1 MENTRI
7 YRAYDWINR
16 HAAIVTVV
24 LILGII
30 GIGTAGVMVADTSE
44 PSFDPEAE
52 VFTIYERADE
62 MLQAE
67 STIAQA
73 SFLVESANGGDVLTA
88 DAFREWLAAS
98 DGVRSS
104 AANREHLVDR
114 FDTDT
119 GTTIPGV
126 LSIVDIVDNTI
137 PGGLAEATDAD
148 VKAALAAVLA
158 DGSPFAEMRYT
169 LSEQATH
176 FEGSG
181 GTVWAAPAFTAQ
193 VVYDTS
199 TFVDNP
205 AAETWLRDVQVM
217 FQEDAT
223 YTRSIGIAID
233 GELAFSE
240 GATNSAPFIF
250 LAVALIIVLIAVV
263 HRSYWSAV
271 VVAAGLTAT
280 TIAYYGTS
288 ALVGLKMGSML
299 LAFVVPI
306 AAISFGADFFIHGI
320 GRVREMQGDGGLS
333 AKRAYPA
340 GMAAVF
346 TALLLAASSSIA
358 AFLSN
363 VSSGTEAILQFGIG
377 AAIALAWSYVI
388 LGQGAPRVLI
398 GIEEF
403 VGPNPSK
410 GASRIFYGIALALVA
425 VVGGIAVALAAVMT
439 AAGIVALVVVLLALV
454 VGPALL
460 TRWRNNR
467 AARSGKMTQVQR
479 RGAAHGLPAA
489 GTFVHFLA
497 KWRWVTVPVALVFGA
512 IALMAALQVKSGFE
526 ITDFLSSNSDFAT
539 SIDRADEHFPSSGQ
553 GSSFVLVEGDLTS
566 PDALAALDGAV
577 GGLDA
582 STADF
587 GRNGGGHLIVQLHAG
602 DLVRMTLAV
611 PEVAE
616 MITEGGA
623 NLTDANGDGYPDS
636 PAAIRAVYDYITET
650 GVPTPDGGVALT
662 PDEIAG
668 VLSDDGG
675 TAQVTSIT
683 VMVGSFTDGEI
694 IVPAEKALN
703 DAALSIE
710 QAVPGLDAS
719 VSGEVLTSYHGLAA
733 FTRSMVV
740 SLPLAILLTLVLA
753 SLLLR
758 SFRYAL
764 ISVVP
769 IAFVVTGVYA
779 FMAMAGYTV
788 NVVTA
793 TIAAIAVGVG
803 IDFSTHFTARYRE
816 ELQHQPERLS
826 AVRRAGEGTG
836 GALVLSAL
844 TSVLG
849 FMVMAFAPNPIFA
862 TFGVLTSVMIGL
874 ALIVALVV
882 LPSMLVMATPR
893 RADDS
898 PVAASPA
905 DVLDEPEERVLVGV

>member
-1 MENTRI
+1 MENSRI
-7 YRAYDWINR
+7 YRTYDWVNR
-16 HAAIVTVV
+16 RAAVVTVA

-30 GIGTAGVMVADTSE
+30 AIGVAGVMVADTSE

-62 MLQAE
+62 ILQAE
-67 STIAQA
+67 STTAQA
-73 SFLVESANGGDVLTA
+73 SFLVEEANGGDVLTA
-88 DAFREWLAAS
+88 EAFREWLAAS
-98 DGVRSS
+98 DRVRSS
-104 AANREHLVDR
+104 ATNQEHLVDR

-126 LSIVDIVDNTI
+126 LSIVDVVHNAI
-137 PGGLAEATDAD
+137 PGGLAEATDAE
-148 VKAALAAVLA
+148 VKAVLAEVLA
-158 DGSPFAEMRYT
+158 DGSPFAEMRHT

-176 FEGSG
+176 FEGPG
-181 GTVWAAPAFTAQ
+181 GSVWVAPGFTAQ

-199 TFVDNP
+199 TFADNP
-205 AAETWLRDVQVM
+205 AAETWLRDVQAM
-217 FQEDAT
+217 FREDSVH
-223 YTRSIGIAID
+223 TRSIGIAID

-271 VVAAGLTAT
+271 VVATGLTAT

-288 ALVGLKMGSML
+288 ALIGLKMGSML

-306 AAISFGADFFIHGI
+306 AMISFGVDFFIHGI
-320 GRVREMQGDGGLS
+320 GRVREMQVEGGMS
-333 AKRAYPA
+333 ATRAYPA

-363 VSSGTEAILQFGIG
+363 VSSGTEAILQFGLG
-377 AAIALAWSYVI
+377 AAIALGWSYVI
-388 LGQGAPRVLI
+388 LGQVAPRVLM
-398 GIEEF
+398 GIEQF
-403 VGPNPSK
+403 VGPNPVK
-410 GASRIFYGIALALVA
+410 GASRFFYALALALVA
-425 VVGGIAVALAAVMT
+425 VVGGLAVALAAVMT
-439 AAGIVALVVVLLALV
+439 AVGISALVVVLLTLV

-460 TRWRNNR
+460 TRWRNRR
-467 AARSGKMTQVQR
+467 AARAGRAIQKQQR
-479 RGAAHGLPAA
+479 GVAHGLPVA
-489 GTFVHFLA
+489 GAFVHFLA
-497 KWRWVTVPVALVFGA
+497 TWRWVTVPVALVLGA
-512 IALMAALQVKSGFE
+512 LALVAALQVKSGFE
-526 ITDFLSSNSDFAT
+526 ISDFLSSNSDFAT
-539 SIDRADEHFPSSGQ
+539 SIDRAAEHFPSSGQ

-566 PDALAALDGAV
+566 PEALVALDSAV
-577 GGLDA
+577 EVLDDSA
-582 STADF
+582 ADF
-587 GRNGGGHLIVQLHAG
+587 GRNGGDELIVRLHAG
-602 DLVRMTLAV
+602 DLVRMTLEAPV
-611 PEVAE
+611 AAEV
-616 MITEGGA
+616 ISEGGVDLA
-623 NLTDANGDGYPDS
+623 DANGDGYPDS
-636 PAAIRAVYDYITET
+636 SVAIRATYDYIAEF
-650 GVPTPDGGVALT
+650 GIPTRNGGVALAA
-662 PDEIAG
+662 DEVSAI
-668 VLSDDGG
+668 LSDDGATRQA
-675 TAQVTSIT
+675 TAVT

-694 IVPAEKALN
+694 IVPAEEAL
-703 DAALSIE
+703 DAAALSIE
-710 QAVPGLDAS
+710 RAVPGLDAS
-719 VSGEVLTSYHGLAA
+719 VSGDVLTSYHGLAA

-758 SFRYAL
+758 SFRYAVV
-764 ISVVP
+764 SVIP

-779 FMAMAGYTV
+779 FMAIAGYTV

-816 ELQHQPERLS
+816 ELQLQADRLS

-882 LPSMLVMATPR
+882 LPSMLVSATPR
-893 RADDS
+893 RVQDS

-905 DVLDEPEERVLVGV
+905 DEIDEQDEKVLVGV

>member
-1 MENTRI
+1 MEHSRI
-7 YRAYDWINR
+7 YRTYDWVNR
-16 HAAIVTVV
+16 HAAVVIVA
-24 LILGII
+24 LIFGII
-30 GIGTAGVMVADTSE
+30 AIGVAGVMVADTSE

-52 VFTIYERADE
+52 IFTIYERADE
-62 MLQAE
+62 ILRAE
-67 STIAQA
+67 STTAQA
-73 SFLVESANGGDVLTA
+73 SFLVEETNGGDVLTA

-98 DGVRSS
+98 DRVRFS
-104 AANREHLVDR
+104 ATNQEHLVDR

-126 LSIVDIVDNTI
+126 LSIVDIVDNAI
-137 PGGLAEATDAD
+137 PGGLAEATDAE
-148 VKAALAAVLA
+148 VKAVLA
-158 DGSPFAEMRYT
+158 EVLSDGSRFAEMRHT
-169 LSEQATH
+169 LSEQAAY
-176 FEGSG
+176 FDGPG
-181 GTVWAAPAFTAQ
+181 GTVWVAPAFTAQ
-193 VVYDTS
+193 VVYDAS
-199 TFVDNP
+199 TFADNP
-205 AAETWLRDVQVM
+205 AAETWLRDVQAM
-217 FQEDAT
+217 FREDSIH
-223 YTRSIGIAID
+223 TRSIGIAID

-288 ALVGLKMGSML
+288 ALIGLKMGSML

-306 AAISFGADFFIHGI
+306 ATISFGVDFFIHGM
-320 GRVREMQGDGGLS
+320 GRVREMQVEGGMS

-363 VSSGTEAILQFGIG
+363 VSSGTEAILQFGVG
-377 AAIALAWSYVI
+377 AAIALGWSYVI
-388 LGQGAPRVLI
+388 LGQAAPRVLM
-398 GIEEF
+398 GIEQF
-403 VGPNPSK
+403 VGPNPVK
-410 GASRIFYGIALALVA
+410 GASRFFYALALALVA
-425 VVGGIAVALAAVMT
+425 VVGGLAVALAAVMT
-439 AAGIVALVVVLLALV
+439 AAGIAALVVVLLTLICV
-454 VGPALL
+454 PALL
-460 TRWRNNR
+460 TRWRNRR
-467 AARSGKMTQVQR
+467 AARAGMAIQDQQR
-479 RGAAHGLPAA
+479 GVAHGLPAA

-497 KWRWVTVPVALVFGA
+497 TWRWATVPVALFLGA
-512 IALMAALQVKSGFE
+512 LALVAALQVKSGFE

-539 SIDRADEHFPSSGQ
+539 SIDRAGEHFPSSGQ

-566 PDALAALDGAV
+566 PGALIALDSAV
-577 GGLDA
+577 EVLDDSA
-582 STADF
+582 ADF
-587 GRNGGGHLIVQLHAG
+587 GRNGGDELIVRLHAG
-602 DLVRMTLAV
+602 DLVRMTLEA
-611 PEVAE
+611 PAAAEV
-616 MITEGGA
+616 IREGGVD
-623 NLTDANGDGYPDS
+623 LTDANGDGYPDS
-636 PAAIRAVYDYITET
+636 SVAIRATYDYIAEF
-650 GVPTPDGGVALT
+650 GIPAPDGGVALAA
-662 PDEIAG
+662 DEVSAI
-668 VLSDDGG
+668 LSDDGA
-675 TAQVTSIT
+675 TAQATAVT

-694 IVPAEKALN
+694 IVPAEEELDA
-703 DAALSIE
+703 AALSIE

-719 VSGEVLTSYHGLAA
+719 VSGDVLTSYHGLAA

-740 SLPLAILLTLVLA
+740 SLPLAILLTVVLA

-758 SFRYAL
+758 SFRYATV
-764 ISVVP
+764 SVIP

-779 FMAMAGYTV
+779 FMAIAGYTV

-816 ELQHQPERLS
+816 ELQRQPDRLS

-849 FMVMAFAPNPIFA
+849 FMVMAFAPNPTFA

-893 RADDS
+893 RVDDS

-905 DVLDEPEERVLVGV
+905 DEIDEPEEKVLVGV

>member
-1 MENTRI
+1 
-7 YRAYDWINR
+7 
-16 HAAIVTVV
+16 
-24 LILGII
+24 
-30 GIGTAGVMVADTSE
+30 
-44 PSFDPEAE
+44 
-52 VFTIYERADE
+52 
-62 MLQAE
+62 
-67 STIAQA
+67 
-73 SFLVESANGGDVLTA
+73 
-88 DAFREWLAAS
+88 
-98 DGVRSS
+98 
-104 AANREHLVDR
+104 
-114 FDTDT
+114 
-119 GTTIPGV
+119 
-126 LSIVDIVDNTI
+126 
-137 PGGLAEATDAD
+137 
-148 VKAALAAVLA
+148 
-158 DGSPFAEMRYT
+158 
-169 LSEQATH
+169 
-176 FEGSG
+176 
-181 GTVWAAPAFTAQ
+181 
-193 VVYDTS
+193 
-199 TFVDNP
+199 
-205 AAETWLRDVQVM
+205 
-217 FQEDAT
+217 
-223 YTRSIGIAID
+223 
-233 GELAFSE
+233 
-240 GATNSAPFIF
+240 
-250 LAVALIIVLIAVV
+250 
-263 HRSYWSAV
+263 
-271 VVAAGLTAT
+271 
-280 TIAYYGTS
+280 
-288 ALVGLKMGSML
+288 
-299 LAFVVPI
+299 
-306 AAISFGADFFIHGI
+306 
-320 GRVREMQGDGGLS
+320 
-333 AKRAYPA
+333 
-340 GMAAVF
+340 
-346 TALLLAASSSIA
+346 
-358 AFLSN
+358 
-363 VSSGTEAILQFGIG
+363 
-377 AAIALAWSYVI
+377 
-388 LGQGAPRVLI
+388 
-398 GIEEF
+398 
-403 VGPNPSK
+403 
-410 GASRIFYGIALALVA
+410 
-425 VVGGIAVALAAVMT
+425 
-439 AAGIVALVVVLLALV
+439 
-454 VGPALL
+454 
-460 TRWRNNR
+460 
-467 AARSGKMTQVQR
+467 
-479 RGAAHGLPAA
+479 
-489 GTFVHFLA
+489 
-497 KWRWVTVPVALVFGA
+497 
-512 IALMAALQVKSGFE
+512 
-526 ITDFLSSNSDFAT
+526 
-539 SIDRADEHFPSSGQ
+539 
-553 GSSFVLVEGDLTS
+553 
-566 PDALAALDGAV
+566 
-577 GGLDA
+577 
-582 STADF
+582 
-587 GRNGGGHLIVQLHAG
+587 
-602 DLVRMTLAV
+602 
-611 PEVAE
+611 
-616 MITEGGA
+616 
-623 NLTDANGDGYPDS
+623 DGYPDS

-675 TAQVTSIT
+675 TAQATSIT

>member
-1 MENTRI
+1 MEHSRI
-7 YRAYDWINR
+7 YRTYDWVTR
-16 HAAIVTVV
+16 HAAGVTVA
-24 LILGII
+24 LICGII
-30 GIGTAGVMVADTSE
+30 AIGVAGVLVADTSE

-52 VFTIYERADE
+52 IFTIYERADE
-62 MLQAE
+62 ILRAE
-67 STIAQA
+67 STTAQA
-73 SFLVESANGGDVLTA
+73 TFLVEETNGGDVLTA

-98 DGVRSS
+98 DRVRFS
-104 AANREHLVDR
+104 ATNQEHLVDR

-126 LSIVDIVDNTI
+126 LSIVDIVDNAI
-137 PGGLAEATDAD
+137 PGGLAEATDAE
-148 VKAALAAVLA
+148 VKAVLA
-158 DGSPFAEMRYT
+158 EVLSDGSPFAEMRHT
-169 LSEQATH
+169 LSEQAAY
-176 FEGSG
+176 FEGPG
-181 GTVWAAPAFTAQ
+181 GTVWVAPAFTAQ

-199 TFVDNP
+199 TFADNP
-205 AAETWLRDVQVM
+205 AAETWLRDVQAM
-217 FQEDAT
+217 FREDSIH
-223 YTRSIGIAID
+223 TRSIGIAID

-288 ALVGLKMGSML
+288 ALIGLKMGSML

-306 AAISFGADFFIHGI
+306 AMISFGVDFFIHGM
-320 GRVREMQGDGGLS
+320 GRVREMQVEGGMS
-333 AKRAYPA
+333 ARHAYPA

-363 VSSGTEAILQFGIG
+363 VSSGTEAILQFGVG
-377 AAIALAWSYVI
+377 AAIALGWSYVI
-388 LGQGAPRVLI
+388 LGQAAPRVLM
-398 GIEEF
+398 GIEQF
-403 VGPNPSK
+403 VGPNPVK
-410 GASRIFYGIALALVA
+410 GASRFFYALALALVA
-425 VVGGIAVALAAVMT
+425 VVGGLAVALAAVMT
-439 AAGIVALVVVLLALV
+439 AAGIAALVVVLLTLIGV
-454 VGPALL
+454 PVLL
-460 TRWRNNR
+460 TRWRNRR
-467 AARSGKMTQVQR
+467 AARAGMAIQNQQR
-479 RGAAHGLPAA
+479 GVAHGLPAA

-497 KWRWVTVPVALVFGA
+497 TWRWATVPVALFLGA
-512 IALMAALQVKSGFE
+512 LALVAALQVKSGFE

-539 SIDRADEHFPSSGQ
+539 SIDRAGEHFPSSGQ

-566 PDALAALDGAV
+566 PGALIALDSAV
-577 GGLDA
+577 EVLDDSA
-582 STADF
+582 ADF
-587 GRNGGGHLIVQLHAG
+587 GRNGGDELIVRLHAG
-602 DLVRMTLAV
+602 DLVRMTLEA
-611 PEVAE
+611 PAAAEV
-616 MITEGGA
+616 ISEGGID
-623 NLTDANGDGYPDS
+623 LTDANGDGYPDS
-636 PAAIRAVYDYITET
+636 SVAIRATYDYIAEF
-650 GVPTPDGGVALT
+650 GIPAPDGGVALAA
-662 PDEIAG
+662 DEVSAI
-668 VLSDDGG
+668 LSDDGA
-675 TAQVTSIT
+675 TAQATAVT

-694 IVPAEKALN
+694 IVPAEEAL
-703 DAALSIE
+703 DAAALSIE

-719 VSGEVLTSYHGLAA
+719 VSGDVLTSYHGLAA

-740 SLPLAILLTLVLA
+740 SLPLAILLTVVLA

-758 SFRYAL
+758 SFRYATV
-764 ISVVP
+764 SVIP

-779 FMAMAGYTV
+779 FMAIAGYTV

-816 ELQHQPERLS
+816 ELQRQPDRLS

-849 FMVMAFAPNPIFA
+849 FMVMAFAPNPTFA
-862 TFGVLTSVMIGL
+862 TFGLLTSVMIGL

-905 DVLDEPEERVLVGV
+905 DEIDEHEEKVLVGV